1 MSGRNLDGAT
11 VAQLGASVI
20 SPAILAQLTFKTSTQ
35 FVWNGV
41 GPLLWNGNTFVGGGG
56 FVSMGSIVEGTS
68 VEAAG
73 TTVSLSGIPST
84 LVTECLTDIQ
94 QGAAAKIW
102 MSFWANGGLI
112 TTPYLA
118 FSGTVDKPSLKL
130 GSKTSTIALALENK
144 LVNLQRA
151 SNRRYTAA
159 DQHLVYPDD
168 TGFSWVE
175 ILNDIALK
183 WGES

>member
-11 VAQLGASVI
+11 IAQLGASVI
-20 SPAILAQLTFKTSTQ
+20 SPAILAQLAFKSSTQ

-41 GPLLWNGNTFVGGGG
+41 GPLAWNGSTFIGGGG
-56 FVSMGSIVEGTS
+56 FVSMGSIVEGAA

-73 TTVSLSGIPST
+73 VTVSLSGIPST

-94 QGAAAKIW
+94 QGAPAKIW
-102 MSFWANGGLI
+102 TAFWRNGALI

-118 FSGTVDKPSLKL
+118 FSGAIDKASLKL
-130 GSKTSTIALALENK
+130 GSKTSTISLALENK
-144 LVNLQRA
+144 LVNLQRG
-151 SNRRYTAA
+151 SNRRYTTA

-168 TGFSWVE
+168 TGFNWVE